1 MSTKQRNTDKQEN
14 TGRIAS
20 RVPWRAV
27 LGAALIT
34 CAAAG
39 VLVAHRS
46 AQQPPSS
53 RYLVATRDIA
63 AGEVVNRDD
72 LGSVAV
78 DLPAALSA
86 TPASDASEVVGRVAA
101 TNIGA
106 SSLVGAEQLLEDGR
120 LLDPSHVEVTITVD
134 PLRAPLDAIAAG
146 ETIHLLTTDPNG
158 KGSRVLSENVRLVSV
173 SDEDD
178 SSGIGS
184 AVGVSVRLGLPDVE
198 TATSVVDAAVREEI
212 TLVVPSPL
220 SGDPP
225 SPGDGSQ
232 RSE

>member
-1 MSTKQRNTDKQEN
+1 M
-14 TGRIAS
+14 
-20 RVPWRAV
+20 

-53 RYLVATRDIA
+53 RYLVATRDVA
-63 AGEVVNRDD
+63 AGEVVTRDH

-78 DLPAALSA
+78 DLPTALSA
-86 TPASDASEVVGRVAA
+86 TPESDASEIVGRVAA
-101 TNIGA
+101 ANIGK
-106 SSLVGAEQLLEDGR
+106 SSLVSTGQLLEDGR
-120 LLDPSHVEVTITVD
+120 LLDPGDVEVTITLD
-134 PLRAPLDAIAAG
+134 PLRTPLDAIAEG
-146 ETIHLLTTDPNG
+146 ETVHLLSTDPNG

-178 SSGIGS
+178 SAGIGS
-184 AVGVSVRLGLPDVE
+184 ALGVSVRLGLPDVE

-220 SGDPP
+220 SADSG
-225 SPGDGSQ
+225 SPAGGNQ
-232 RSE
+232 RNE